1 MANTNNTNIKTT
13 KTKTKMKTTKI
24 IIGLLVLILV
34 GTIGYL
40 SFNKNEI
47 SSPVIVDD
55 NQVGL
60 FFHDENGNDLS
71 LYKEGESEPYKLKDG
86 ISVEFPK
93 HYEDDSS
100 SVRIDSKQNP
110 SNNQPGWLDYNAGHD
125 IPDNELIIDLS
136 VGRHGSKTVATDFVN
151 KVFNINDFDGSTNID
166 VKYSSFMN
174 VKGETKTPKTM
185 NFYYPVTITI
195 DGSEFNL
202 VLGQYGTHE
211 GWGAKLHDAGKAG
224 MESFEAFEAFE
235 EGDWEEGAK
244 EVVEVLKDGV
254 DIFNDENP
262 WIIGFIGTEERP
274 VILLNKD
281 GGTTG
286 MAMISTDGNRMMT
299 VIFKDGK
306 KYLDK
311 DYYFDVTVY
320 QNKKTNK

>member
-1 MANTNNTNIKTT
+1 M
-13 KTKTKMKTTKI
+13 KTKKI
-24 IIGLLVLILV
+24 IIGLLVLILA

-55 NQVGL
+55 NEVYL

-71 LYKEGESEPYKLKDG
+71 LYSEPYKLKDG
-86 ISVEFPK
+86 ISVVFPK

-100 SVRIDSKQNP
+100 SVKIDSKQNP
-110 SNNQPGWLDYNAGHD
+110 SNNQPEVLVYDAGHD
-125 IPDNELIIDLS
+125 IPDNALIIDLS

-151 KVFNINDFDGSTNID
+151 KVFDIDEEKFDGSTNID
-166 VKYSSFMN
+166 VKSSGFIN

-202 VLGQYGTHE
+202 VLGQYGTHK
-211 GWGAKLHDAGKAG
+211 GWEARLKDAAKADI
-224 MESFEAFEAFE
+224 ESFEAFEAFE
-235 EGDWEEGAK
+235 EDDWEEGAK
-244 EVVEVLKDGV
+244 EVVEVLKDAV

-299 VIFKDGK
+299 VIFEDGK
-306 KYLDK
+306 KYKNK